1 MWLTDSLANW
11 FRRRRLESVVTTAC
25 RPTDTRPRAARC
37 SYLVQTGRHASSR
50 PSAASSPFR
59 VRWRQRNCNKVAFG
73 AKRDYVIK
81 SSLSCQVRRDLGCHE
96 IHEQP
101 RAERWCSAE
110 SVEEMQGYAL
120 KLLLRQDNLQVFGLD
135 ILCVPK
141 TVSALMAR
149 RNRLSW
155 RDDRVDPVCFGRAGL
170 TIHVEDPVGG

>member
-1 MWLTDSLANW
+1 
-11 FRRRRLESVVTTAC
+11 
-25 RPTDTRPRAARC
+25 
-37 SYLVQTGRHASSR
+37 
-50 PSAASSPFR
+50 
-59 VRWRQRNCNKVAFG
+59 VAFG

-135 ILCVPK
+135 I
-141 TVSALMAR
+141 R
-149 RNRLSW
+149 F
-155 RDDRVDPVCFGRAGL
+155 DRAA
-170 TIHVEDPVGG
+170 EEVGGA